1 MREQLRHPDPD
12 RRRRFTKIR
21 GDKEHVAT
29 AGYTCNKALRL
40 DHYQNGGAR
49 LPTPLRREP
58 DGSFTPIDWDTA
70 IREIAA
76 RLKTVRDTHGG
87 ESIFFYGGV
96 ALNTLTDPTWRDAI
110 AGTPWHKH
118 VPARI
123 QPFPPDE
130 HARRQHQHHAR
141 RTTVTTTDLT
151 AMTGLEL
158 MRWMQAE
165 RPTDIPSIGRLLGMR
180 FDEVDHGRIVIS
192 LDTRPDF
199 ANPLGTVHGGI
210 AATLLDS
217 VMGCA
222 VHTTLPAGSGYTTLE
237 LKVNYIR
244 AARTD
249 GQILTAEGN
258 VIHAGRRTATA
269 EGKVLDDQGKL
280 IAHATTTCMIL

>member
-1 MREQLRHPDPD
+1 M
-12 RRRRFTKIR
+12 
-21 GDKEHVAT
+21 
-29 AGYTCNKALRL
+29 
-40 DHYQNGGAR
+40 
-49 LPTPLRREP
+49 
-58 DGSFTPIDWDTA
+58 
-70 IREIAA
+70 
-76 RLKTVRDTHGG
+76 
-87 ESIFFYGGV
+87 
-96 ALNTLTDPTWRDAI
+96 
-110 AGTPWHKH
+110 
-118 VPARI
+118 
-123 QPFPPDE
+123 
-130 HARRQHQHHAR
+130 
-141 RTTVTTTDLT
+141 TTTDLT

-222 VHTTLPAGSGYTTLE
+222 VHTTLPAGAGYTTLE

-280 IAHATTTCMIL
+280 MAHATTTCMIL